1 MNGRMHDG
9 RDRGDIS
16 VMAMVL
22 LLVVFAASGLIVD
35 GGRVM
40 SARRHASNLAEAA
53 ARAAVSTLTPASDL
67 DPVAARAAALSHA
80 TRAGV
85 AATDVSVVVGADT
98 VRVTVIERRRSVFL
112 ALGGVSVLTVRA
124 TGVARVVFSP

>member
-1 MNGRMHDG
+1 MRA

-16 VMAMVL
+16 VMAML
-22 LLVVFAASGLIVD
+22 LMLVVFAASGLIID
-35 GGRVM
+35 GGRAM
-40 SARRHASNLAEAA
+40 AARRHASNTAEAA
-53 ARAAVSTLTPASDL
+53 ARAAVATLTPLSDL
-67 DPVAARAAALSHA
+67 DPVAARAAAIGHA

-85 AATDVSVVVGADT
+85 AATDVVVEVWSQS
-98 VRVTVIERRRSVFL
+98 VRVTVVERRRSVFL

>member
-1 MNGRMHDG
+1 MKA

-22 LLVVFAASGLIVD
+22 VLMVFAASGLIID
-35 GGRVM
+35 GGRAM
-40 SARRHASNLAEAA
+40 AARRHASNVAEAA
-53 ARAAVSTLTPASDL
+53 ARAAVSTITPLSDL
-67 DPVAARAAALSHA
+67 DPVAARAAVVSYA

-85 AATDVSVVVGADT
+85 GAADLAVVVTAQS
-98 VRVTVIERRRSVFL
+98 VRVTVVERRRSVFL

>member
-1 MNGRMHDG
+1 MMA

-22 LLVVFAASGLIVD
+22 LLMVFAAAGLIVD

-40 SARRHASNLAEAA
+40 VARRHASNVAEAA
-53 ARAAVSTLTPASDL
+53 ARAAVSTITPISDL
-67 DPVAARAAALSHA
+67 DPVAARAAAFGYA

-85 AATDVSVVVGADT
+85 AAADVEVVVGPQT
-98 VRVTVIERRRSVFL
+98 VRVTVVERRRSVFL

>member
-1 MNGRMHDG
+1 MKA

-16 VMAMVL
+16 VMAML
-22 LLVVFAASGLIVD
+22 LMLVVFAASGLIID
-35 GGRVM
+35 GGRAM
-40 SARRHASNLAEAA
+40 AARRHASNTAEAA
-53 ARAAVSTLTPASDL
+53 ARAAVATLTPLGDL
-67 DPVAARAAALSHA
+67 DPVAARAAAIGHA

-85 AATDVSVVVGADT
+85 AATDVVVEVGSQS
-98 VRVTVIERRRSVFL
+98 VRVTVVERRRSVFL

>member
-1 MNGRMHDG
+1 MNT

-22 LLVVFAASGLIVD
+22 VLMVFAASGLIVD
-35 GGRVM
+35 GGRAM
-40 SARRHASNLAEAA
+40 AARRHASNVAEAA
-53 ARAAVSTLTPASDL
+53 ARAAVSTVMPLSDL
-67 DPVAARAAALSHA
+67 DPVAARAAAYSHA

-85 AATDVSVVVGADT
+85 AAADVQVVVGAES
-98 VRVTVIERRRSVFL
+98 VSVTVVERRRSVFL

>member
-1 MNGRMHDG
+1 MRA

-16 VMAMVL
+16 VMAML
-22 LLVVFAASGLIVD
+22 LMLVVFAASGLIID
-35 GGRVM
+35 GGRAM
-40 SARRHASNLAEAA
+40 AARRHASNTAEAA
-53 ARAAVSTLTPASDL
+53 ARAAVATLTPLSDL
-67 DPVAARAAALSHA
+67 DPVAARAAAIGHA

-85 AATDVSVVVGADT
+85 AATDVVVEVGSQS
-98 VRVTVIERRRSVFL
+98 VRVTVVERRRSVFL

>member
-1 MNGRMHDG
+1 MNA

-22 LLVVFAASGLIVD
+22 VLMVFAASGLIVD
-35 GGRVM
+35 GGRAM
-40 SARRHASNLAEAA
+40 AARRHASNVAEAA
-53 ARAAVSTLTPASDL
+53 ARAAVSTVMPLSDL
-67 DPVAARAAALSHA
+67 DPAAARAAAYSHA

-85 AATDVSVVVGADT
+85 AAADVQVVVGAES
-98 VRVTVIERRRSVFL
+98 VSVTVVERRRSVFL

-124 TGVARVVFSP
+124 PGVARVVFSP

>member
-1 MNGRMHDG
+1 MNGRRNVE

-22 LLVVFAASGLIVD
+22 LLVVVAAAGLIID

-40 SARRHASNLAEAA
+40 SARRHASNVAEAA
-53 ARAAVSTLTPASDL
+53 ARAAVSTLTPVSDL
-67 DPVAARAAALSHA
+67 DPVAARTAAISHA

-85 AATDVSVVVGADT
+85 AAADVSVVVGAET
-98 VRVTVIERRRSVFL
+98 VRVTVVERRRSVFL

>member
-1 MNGRMHDG
+1 MMA

-22 LLVVFAASGLIVD
+22 LLMVFAGAGLIVD

-40 SARRHASNLAEAA
+40 VARRHASNVAEAA
-53 ARAAVSTLTPASDL
+53 ARAAVSTITPISDL
-67 DPVAARAAALSHA
+67 DPVAARAAAFGYA

-85 AATDVSVVVGADT
+85 AAADVEVVVGPQT
-98 VRVTVIERRRSVFL
+98 VRVTVVERRRSVFL